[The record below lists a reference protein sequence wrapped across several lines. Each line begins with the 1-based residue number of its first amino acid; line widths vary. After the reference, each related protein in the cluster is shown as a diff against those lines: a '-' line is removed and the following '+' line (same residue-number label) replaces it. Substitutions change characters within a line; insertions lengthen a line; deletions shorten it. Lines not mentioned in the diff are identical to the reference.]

1 MKTYQDWCVET
12 IKVILGMKDLDEGQ
26 FGYKMIVKDII
37 RHYPEVFIV
46 DGQQEHFWTKA
57 ISQGGL
63 ACFRQSYMESFIMS
77 QEAYAIVIKGSV
89 DEIRSNLYQ
98 EHITPVQYIFDKLE
112 ELRKGDAI
120 SLKSIR
126 ACMAQNKLVLLHV
139 SEKNKLDGGRFSDN
153 DLNRLREVVSKV
165 EGQIEKDAELNEAK
179 KLIRQGSKWKGS
191 GLFRLCKLLASG
203 IQFRDRDGNECSDE
217 CLVRLLLQD
226 FKKEYI
232 TS

>member
-63 ACFRQSYMESFIMS
+63 DCFRQSYMESFIMS

-98 EHITPVQYIFDKLE
+98 EHITPVQYIFEKLKKLRDNDKI
-112 ELRKGDAI
+112 D
-120 SLKSIR
+120 SQSIR
-126 ACMAQNKLVLLHV
+126 TCMIQNKLVLLHGD
-139 SEKNKLDGGRFSDN
+139 EKLKLDGARFTN
-153 DLNRLREVVSKV
+153 DDLLRLGGVVSKT
-165 EGQIEKDAELNEAK
+165 QYKSIDANVELNAAK
-179 KLIRQGSKWKGS
+179 VLIGHSSKSNGS

-203 IQFRDRDGNECSDE
+203 ISFCDVNGKVCSDE
-217 CLVRLLLQD
+217 YLVGQLVSG
-226 FKKEYI
+226 FKEYA
-232 TS
+232 TT